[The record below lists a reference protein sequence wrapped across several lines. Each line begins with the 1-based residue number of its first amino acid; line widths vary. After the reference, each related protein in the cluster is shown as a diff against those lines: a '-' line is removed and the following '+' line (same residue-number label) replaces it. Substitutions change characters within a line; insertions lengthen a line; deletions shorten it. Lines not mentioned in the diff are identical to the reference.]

1 MTHSSVK
8 LKTLS
13 LFERKEY
20 EELKLR
26 YSYDAKRLRKNKVFL
41 GLAIVTFVATL
52 AVSGVFN

>member
-1 MTHSSVK
+1 MSNSSIK

-20 EELKLR
+20 EELKQR
-26 YSYDAKRLRKNKVFL
+26 YSHDAKRLRKNKVFL

-52 AVSGVFN
+52 AASGVFN